1 MTTGIA
7 ALAELPLQA
16 APTVFFDLET
26 TGLDLR
32 SGHRVCEVALLRMHG
47 ASEVGRIDSL
57 VNPGRLLDPAAAA
70 VNGLN
75 DAELAEAPAFTTLA
89 APIVGLMHHAVLVAH
104 NLPFDQAFL
113 GHELAL
119 AGFKFAPAAAL
130 DTLTLARRLL
140 RQRSYSLATLAA
152 QFELPPPSHRAMD
165 DVRTLAALFKRLCSQ
180 MAELGIHTVADAL
193 RFERGLLPGAPEPE
207 PPTLV
212 AQALAEQRLLHI
224 VYTSRS
230 EGGPV
235 ARIVRPL
242 YLSVETAG
250 LYLRA
255 FCYLRNDVRTFALA
269 KIVQMDLVS
278 EDSGFRIQ
286 DSGSADSHP

>member
-1 MTTGIA
+1 MTLTLTT
-7 ALAELPLQA
+7 LAGLPLA
-16 APTVFFDLET
+16 HAPTVFFDLET

-32 SGHRVCEVALLRMHG
+32 SGHRVCEVALVRMHG
-47 ASEVGRIDSL
+47 ATEMGRIDTL

-75 DAELAEAPAFTTLA
+75 DAQLAQAPPFATLA
-89 APIVGLMHHAVLVAH
+89 APIVELMRDAVLVAH

-113 GHELAL
+113 RHELAL
-119 AGFKFAPAAAL
+119 VGKSLSPTPAL
-130 DTLTLARRLL
+130 DTLTLARRLF

-152 QFELPPPSHRAMD
+152 QFALPPPSHRAMD
-165 DVRTLAALFKRLCSQ
+165 DVRTLAALYSHLCAH
-180 MAELGIHTVADAL
+180 MANLGIHTVADAL
-193 RFERGLLPGAPEPE
+193 RYERGLLPGAPEPE
-207 PPTLV
+207 PPPLV
-212 AQALAEQRLLHI
+212 AQALAEQRLLRI

-235 ARIVRPL
+235 ARTVRPL

-255 FCYLRNDVRTFALA
+255 FCYLRNDVRTFALT
-269 KIVQMDLVS
+269 KIVQMDL
-278 EDSGFRIQ
+278 EEG
-286 DSGSADSHP
+286 G

>member
-1 MTTGIA
+1 MA
-7 ALAELPLQA
+7 ALASLPLHA

-32 SGHRVCEVALLRMHG
+32 VGHRVCEVALLRMHG
-47 ASEVGRIDSL
+47 PTEVGRIDSL

-75 DAELAEAPAFTTLA
+75 DAQLAQAPPFTTLA
-89 APIVGLMHHAVLVAH
+89 APVVGLMQDAMLVAH

-113 GHELAL
+113 NRELTL
-119 AGFKFAPAAAL
+119 AGYTLAPTPAL
-130 DTLTLARRLL
+130 DTLTLARRLM
-140 RQRSYSLATLAA
+140 RQRSYSLATLAT
-152 QFELPPPSHRAMD
+152 QFNLPAPSHRAMD
-165 DVRTLAALFKRLCSQ
+165 DVRTLAALFSQLCSQ
-180 MAELGIHTVADAL
+180 MAELGIQTVADAL

-207 PPTLV
+207 APPLV

-224 VYTSRS
+224 IYTSRS

-235 ARIVRPL
+235 ARTVRPL

-255 FCYLRNDVRTFALA
+255 FCYLRNDIRTFALA
-269 KIVQMDLVS
+269 KIVQMDLD
-278 EDSGFRIQ
+278 DSGFSIQ
-286 DSGSADSHP
+286 NSEV